1 MVKRE
6 EKERKVSLGGA
17 LVICFVTMIIGVV
30 IGLNWNTFT
39 KTFLPY
45 LGGKNTASTNDWSS
59 LDEVYNTLASKYDGT
74 VEFSAALEG
83 AKKGIAASVGD
94 IYTSYMTP
102 SEATAYNKSLHGEVG
117 SGIGVVLAKR
127 DNYVRITRL
136 LPDNPA
142 EKAGILAG
150 DIVYKINNE
159 EVWNEDASDIATKL
173 RGEKGS
179 TVKLTIVRDG
189 EEKSFDLVREEINNV
204 SAYVDYKDKTAII
217 HITRFDTDTGSKVKE
232 FANTFKNKG
241 INKVILDL
249 RDNGGGY
256 VSAAKEVL
264 SLWIDSEAIL
274 IQKSVR
280 LPDETI
286 YANHGQAILS
296 DIKTVVLTNNGT
308 ASASEI
314 VAGALKDYK
323 KATIIG
329 EKTYG
334 KGVVQN
340 LINLSG
346 GALLKVT
353 TAHWYTPNGSTINTT
368 GISPDQEI
376 VRTYEDI
383 NSNKDPQ
390 LDAAMSA

>member
-6 EKERKVSLGGA
+6 DKERKVSLGSA
-17 LVICFVTMIIGVV
+17 LVISFAGLIIGVF

-45 LGGKNTASTNDWSS
+45 LGGKNTVSTNDWSS
-59 LDEVYNTLASKYDGT
+59 LDEVYNTLASKYDGN
-74 VEFSAALEG
+74 VEFSAALDG

-94 IYTSYMTP
+94 VYTSYMTAN
-102 SEATAYNKSLHGEVG
+102 EATDYNKSLHGDVG
-117 SGIGVVLAKR
+117 SGVGVVMAKR
-127 DNYVRITRL
+127 DGYVRITRL

-142 EKAGILAG
+142 ERAGVKAG
-150 DIVYKINNE
+150 DIIYKINDE
-159 EVWNEDASDIATKL
+159 EVWKDDASTIATKL
-173 RGEKGS
+173 R
-179 TVKLTIVRDG
+179 VKLTVIRDG
-189 EEKSFDLVREEINNV
+189 EEKTFDLTREEINNV
-204 SAYVDYKDKTAII
+204 SAYVEYNDKTAII
-217 HITRFDTDTGSKVKE
+217 HITRFDTDTGTKVKE
-232 FANTFKNKG
+232 FAKTFKDKG

-256 VSAAKEVL
+256 VSAAKDLL
-264 SLWIDSEAIL
+264 SLWIDSEAVL
-274 IQKSVR
+274 IQKSIHI
-280 LPDETI
+280 PEETV
-286 YANHGQAILS
+286 YANHGQNILS
-296 DIKTVVLTNNGT
+296 DMKTVVLVNGST

-353 TAHWYTPNGSTINTT
+353 TAHWYTPNGNSINST
-368 GISPDQEI
+368 GVSPDKEI
-376 VRTYEDI
+376 VRSYDDI
-383 NSNKDPQ
+383 NSGKDPQ
-390 LDAAMSA
+390 MDAALSA